1 MITFQQCRQAGLPRY
16 RRTRAGEMADTM
28 CELAFAGRT
37 VDEAALCLA
46 GFTRAEIAEH
56 GPTARDIATRQ
67 AVRRVDA
74 HA

>member
-37 VDEAALCLA
+37 VDEDALANA
-46 GFTRAEIAEH
+46 GFTLREIRELSRQ
-56 GPTARDIATRQ
+56 ARDIATRQ
-67 AVRRVDA
+67 AIRRVDA